1 MGNFDESLGITVPNN
16 LRYLP
21 LILDSTAAFAEMLGF
36 DDKQINEVTLGVEEA
51 VVNVMEHAF
60 AEGEQASFELIFQQ
74 VPLGMQILIKDQGM
88 PFDPHELAR
97 MAEMD
102 SFREDT
108 RGLGLHLMYRFM
120 DEVSFVNL
128 GKDGKETRLLKY
140 LGRMPEALDASRPKA
155 ELLPEKIPSY
165 QIRRM
170 LPHEAVEVS
179 KCAYMSYGYTY
190 SNEHVYYPE
199 RLRQLN
205 EEGKMVSLVA
215 VSDSDE
221 IIGHVALIF
230 DDSDPLVP
238 VSDDAFVKPQY
249 RGSGC
254 LNDLGRALISW
265 AIDNGILGSYA
276 LAVTSHPYSQKVA
289 SKWGYN
295 DTAVLISV
303 DLPFEFKAIKDE
315 CGQRESESLLF
326 VYFRPLKEIEIY
338 APLHHAKMIIQ
349 IYQHQGVQA
358 TLLPAPDL
366 ELPDQEPVI
375 EVKYDPSII
384 AYIKV
389 KQYGRD
395 VTGEISRILK
405 GLCIQRTETIYLYLP
420 LNSPY
425 TCLLTHEFEA
435 LGFFFA
441 GIIPGSEGR
450 DLLILQY
457 LNNQVIDY
465 SQICINSAIGQN
477 ILDYIKQ
484 HDPNQR
490 VQPEEPGITS
500 QQKG

>member
-1 MGNFDESLGITVPNN
+1 LGNFDESLRITVPNN

-51 VVNVMEHAF
+51 VVNVIDHAF

-74 VPLGMQILIKDQGM
+74 VPLGMQVLIKDQGM

-128 GKDGKETRLLKY
+128 GKNGKETRLLKY
-140 LGRMPEALDASRPKA
+140 LGRVPEAMDSPPPEA
-155 ELLPEKIPSY
+155 EQHPENIPAY

-215 VSDSDE
+215 VSDSGE

-254 LNDLGRALISW
+254 LNDLGRALIGW
-265 AIDNGILGSYA
+265 AVDNDILGSYA

-295 DTAVLISV
+295 DTAIFISI
-303 DLPFEFKAIKDE
+303 DTPFAFKAIKE
-315 CGQRESESLLF
+315 EAGQRESESLLF
-326 VYFRPLKEIEIY
+326 VYFRPPQDVKIY
-338 APLHHAKMIIQ
+338 APCHHAGMITQ

-358 TLLPAPDL
+358 TILSPASDL
-366 ELPDQEPVI
+366 QLPDQEPII
-375 EVKYDPSII
+375 EVKYDPCII

-389 KQYGRD
+389 KQYGRN
-395 VTGEISRILK
+395 VTGEVSRILK

-425 TCLLTHEFEA
+425 TCLLTHEFET

-450 DLLILQY
+450 NLLILQY

-465 SQICINSAIGQN
+465 SQICINSAIGQKV
-477 ILDYIKQ
+477 LDYIKQ

-490 VQPEEPGITS
+490 VQSE
-500 QQKG
+500 

>member
-1 MGNFDESLGITVPNN
+1 MGNFDESLRITVPNN

-51 VVNVMEHAF
+51 VVNVIDHAF

-74 VPLGMQILIKDQGM
+74 VPLGMQVLIKDQGM

-128 GKDGKETRLLKY
+128 GKNGKETRLLKY
-140 LGRMPEALDASRPKA
+140 LGRVPEAMDSPPPEA
-155 ELLPEKIPSY
+155 EQHPENIPAY

-215 VSDSDE
+215 VSDSGE

-254 LNDLGRALISW
+254 LNDLGRALIGW
-265 AIDNGILGSYA
+265 AVDNDILGSYA

-295 DTAVLISV
+295 DTAIFISI
-303 DLPFEFKAIKDE
+303 DTPFAFKAIKE
-315 CGQRESESLLF
+315 EAGQRESESLLF
-326 VYFRPLKEIEIY
+326 VYFRPPQDVKIY
-338 APLHHAKMIIQ
+338 APCHHAGMITQ

-358 TLLPAPDL
+358 TILSPASDL
-366 ELPDQEPVI
+366 QLPDQEPII
-375 EVKYDPSII
+375 EVKYDPCII

-389 KQYGRD
+389 KQYGRN
-395 VTGEISRILK
+395 VTGEVSRILK

-420 LNSPY
+420 LSSPY
-425 TCLLTHEFEA
+425 TCLLTHEFET

-450 DLLILQY
+450 NLLILQY

-465 SQICINSAIGQN
+465 SQICINSAIGQKV
-477 ILDYIKQ
+477 LDYIKQ

-490 VQPEEPGITS
+490 VQSE
-500 QQKG
+500 